1 LQRSTDFKF
10 SANPQKGGW
19 KNMKKIISLVVLAAV
34 IGGLVIAGPS
44 EYAVTAQQ
52 AQPIPSANDDVR
64 AVAGLLLAQELLN
77 IASLTAVT
85 PSGMLKLTA
94 APIQGWEAVGGTG
107 LTSQARAAA
116 SSSGLASTE
125 VLLASA
131 TQEFQVAG
139 PTAAFVVVATDKAE
153 VEYEVGSA
161 KGTVAAGQSAEV
173 AVQPNQIVKV
183 TAKDDTKVTLSFLDQ
198 GKKEISKVE
207 RALQRGESLSVVPAD
222 KIKNPLLQR
231 AGAAQNNMLKSVYWA
246 MTIAEGAGQM
256 ELSYALASM
265 FLTNG
270 LAFFNFFDRGGNIG
284 FQRIDDCLAGKDIT
298 LAFPDPVECSKYK
311 ALRAVVATQIAPGAF
326 SIFGPLADPPIG
338 PIDCPE
344 LLKRATDPQATSGA
358 RLAAARAYVQGVQV
372 FAGVFGDCIPKD
384 VDTLIAAAKQAK
396 ANNQQELLQELVGYD
411 YQLYNDA
418 DGAPIEIYSS
428 FASRRGLAEALERE
442 GAPTDLLEAL
452 AQDANNPEI
461 GLAAYYELGNRWADK
476 PEAELRQLMT
486 DGATPAVRRAA
497 TKALLIQLGRAFDVQ
512 CLQSL
517 ANGQECK

>member
-1 LQRSTDFKF
+1 
-10 SANPQKGGW
+10 
-19 KNMKKIISLVVLAAV
+19 MKKIISLVVLAAV

-77 IASLTAVT
+77 IASTTAVT

-94 APIQGWEAVGGTG
+94 APIQGWGAVGGTG

-116 SSSGLASTE
+116 SSSGLASAE
-125 VLLASA
+125 VLLAPA
-131 TQEFQVAG
+131 NQEFQVAG

-183 TAKDDTKVTLSFLDQ
+183 TAKGDTKVTLSFLDKD
-198 GKKEISKVE
+198 KKEISKVE
-207 RALQRGESLSVVPAD
+207 KALRGGESLSVVPAD

-256 ELSYALASM
+256 ELAYALASI

-326 SIFGPLADPPIG
+326 SFFGPLVGIE
-338 PIDCPE
+338 CPE

-358 RLAAARAYVQGVQV
+358 RLAAARAYVQGVQI
-372 FAGVFGDCIPKD
+372 FPGVFGDCIPKD

-418 DGAPIEIYSS
+418 DGAPVALYSS
-428 FASRRGLAEALERE
+428 FASQRGLAKALEGE
-442 GAPTDLLEAL
+442 PTDQLEAL
-452 AQDANNPEI
+452 AQDANDPEI

>member
-77 IASLTAVT
+77 IASTTAVT
-85 PSGMLKLTA
+85 PSEMLKLTA

-116 SSSGLASTE
+116 SSSGLARSE
-125 VLLASA
+125 VLLAPA
-131 TQEFQVAG
+131 TAEFQVTPG
-139 PTAAFVVVATDKAE
+139 V
-153 VEYEVGSA
+153 
-161 KGTVAAGQSAEV
+161 
-173 AVQPNQIVKV
+173 
-183 TAKDDTKVTLSFLDQ
+183 
-198 GKKEISKVE
+198 
-207 RALQRGESLSVVPAD
+207 

-231 AGAAQNNMLKSVYWA
+231 AGSAQNNMLNSIYGA
-246 MTIAEGAGQM
+246 MKIAEEAGQI
-256 ELSYALASM
+256 ELAYALASM

-298 LAFPDPVECSKYK
+298 LAFPNPVECSKSK
-311 ALRAVVATQIAPGAF
+311 ALRAVVATEIAPGAF
-326 SIFGPLADPPIG
+326 SFFGPLVGIE
-338 PIDCPE
+338 CPE

-358 RLAAARAYVQGVQV
+358 RLAAARAYVQGVQI
-372 FAGVFGDCIPKD
+372 FPGVFGDCIPKD

-418 DGAPIEIYSS
+418 DGAPVALYSS
-428 FASRRGLAEALERE
+428 FASQRGLAKALEGE
-442 GAPTDLLEAL
+442 PTDQLEAL
-452 AQDANNPEI
+452 AQDANDPEI

-497 TKALLIQLGRAFDVQ
+497 TKALLIQLGRAFDVP

>member
-77 IASLTAVT
+77 IASTTAVT
-85 PSGMLKLTA
+85 PSEMLKLTA

-139 PTAAFVVVATDKAE
+139 PTAAFVVIATDRAA
-153 VEYEVGSA
+153 VNYQVGSTT
-161 KGTVAAGQSAEV
+161 GTVAAGQPAEV
-173 AVQPNQIVKV
+173 AVQPGQTVQV
-183 TAKDDTKVTLSFLDQ
+183 TAQGDTKVTLSFLDKD
-198 GKKEISKVE
+198 KKEISKVE
-207 RALQRGESLSVVPAD
+207 KALRGGESLSVVPAD

-256 ELSYALASM
+256 ELAYALASI

-326 SIFGPLADPPIG
+326 SFFGPLVGIE
-338 PIDCPE
+338 CPE
-344 LLKRATDPQATSGA
+344 LLQRATDPQATSGA
-358 RLAAARAYVQGVQV
+358 RLAAARAYVQGVQA
-372 FAGVFGDCIPKD
+372 FAGVFRPCIETAEGQSE
-384 VDTLIAAAKQAK
+384 VDAFLAAAQQAK
-396 ANNQQELLQELVGYD
+396 ANNQQELLQEIVGLD

-428 FASRRGLAEALERE
+428 FASRRGLAKALE
-442 GAPTDLLEAL
+442 GAPTDQLEAL

-476 PEAELRQLMT
+476 PEAQLRQLMT

-517 ANGQECK
+517 SQRPGV

>member
-1 LQRSTDFKF
+1 
-10 SANPQKGGW
+10 
-19 KNMKKIISLVVLAAV
+19 MKKIISLVVLAAV

-77 IASLTAVT
+77 IASTTAVT

-94 APIQGWEAVGGTG
+94 APIQGWGAVGGTG

-116 SSSGLASTE
+116 SSSGLASAE
-125 VLLASA
+125 VLLAPA
-131 TQEFQVAG
+131 NQEFQVAG

-183 TAKDDTKVTLSFLDQ
+183 TAKGDTKVTLSFLDKD
-198 GKKEISKVE
+198 KKEISKVE
-207 RALQRGESLSVVPAD
+207 KALRGGESLSVVPAD

-256 ELSYALASM
+256 ELAYALASI

-326 SIFGPLADPPIG
+326 SFFGPLVGIE
-338 PIDCPE
+338 CPE

-358 RLAAARAYVQGVQV
+358 RLAAARAYVQGVQA
-372 FAGVFGDCIPKD
+372 FAGVFRPCIETAEGQSE
-384 VDTLIAAAKQAK
+384 VDAFLAAAQQAK
-396 ANNQQELLQELVGYD
+396 ANNQQELLQEIVGLD

-428 FASRRGLAEALERE
+428 FASRRGLAKVLE
-442 GAPTDLLEAL
+442 GAPTDQLEAL

>member
-10 SANPQKGGW
+10 SAKPQKGGW

-77 IASLTAVT
+77 IASLTAVP
-85 PSGMLKLTA
+85 PSGMLKLATA
-94 APIQGWEAVGGTG
+94 PMQGWEAVGGVGVTI
-107 LTSQARAAA
+107 QARAAA
-116 SSSGLASTE
+116 SSSGLARSE
-125 VLLASA
+125 VLLAPA
-131 TQEFQVAG
+131 NAEFQV
-139 PTAAFVVVATDKAE
+139 T
-153 VEYEVGSA
+153 
-161 KGTVAAGQSAEV
+161 
-173 AVQPNQIVKV
+173 PNI
-183 TAKDDTKVTLSFLDQ
+183 
-198 GKKEISKVE
+198 
-207 RALQRGESLSVVPAD
+207 

-231 AGAAQNNMLKSVYWA
+231 AGSAQNNMLNSIYGA
-246 MTIAEGAGQM
+246 MKIAEEAGQI
-256 ELSYALASM
+256 ELAYALASM

-270 LAFFNFFDRGGNIG
+270 LFNFFNRGVTVGLE
-284 FQRIDDCLAGKDIT
+284 RISNCLSGQDIKLEISDPSSGRT
-298 LAFPDPVECSKYK
+298 TEFPVECSKYK
-311 ALRAVVATQIAPGAF
+311 ALRAVIATEVATGAYSF
-326 SIFGPLADPPIG
+326 LGPLVDIG
-338 PIDCPE
+338 CNE
-344 LLKRATDPQATSGA
+344 LLDLATDAKQLGLKSGA
-358 RLAAARAYVQGVQV
+358 KLAAARAYVQGVQI
-372 FAGVFGDCIPKD
+372 FPGVFGDCIPKD

-418 DGAPIEIYSS
+418 DGAPVALYSS
-428 FASRRGLAEALERE
+428 FASQRGLAKALEGE
-442 GAPTDLLEAL
+442 PTDQLEAL
-452 AQDANNPEI
+452 AQDANDPEI

-497 TKALLIQLGRAFDVQ
+497 TKALLIQLGRAFDVP